1 MNTFQ
6 SDTPS
11 MDIKAKRLRR
21 EGFVTGNVFGREI
34 QGSIPVKMEKREA
47 ERLMKT
53 CMKGSQIILEVDGQP
68 MNVLIKE
75 IDYSAMKNQI
85 DEIDLQQ
92 LVKGEKVH
100 SVAEVILLNHEKI
113 AEGVVQQRLQEIAYK
128 ADPSALVEKV
138 EVDVS
143 SMKIGDSIHVKD
155 LPIAPDK
162 DIDLTTDRDAIV
174 VSVIAVHNQPVETD
188 ADAETE
194 EEK

>member
-1 MNTFQ
+1 MNTFKAE
-6 SDTPS
+6 TRS

-138 EVDVS
+138 EVDAS

-155 LPIAPDK
+155 LPIASDK